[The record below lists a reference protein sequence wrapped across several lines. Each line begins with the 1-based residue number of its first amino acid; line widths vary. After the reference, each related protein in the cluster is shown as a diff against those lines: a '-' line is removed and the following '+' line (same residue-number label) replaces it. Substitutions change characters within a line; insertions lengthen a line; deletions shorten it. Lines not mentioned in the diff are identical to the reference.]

1 MSIIAAD
8 YNLGFKA
15 AVGLWTRR
23 LESAMSGAPIK
34 FWIPVFMRKFSAI
47 IFFVFSCA
55 FVQASGAQQE
65 VISSPNRPG
74 VANPAEVTQE
84 GVLEIEYGW
93 DRGFRSQN
101 FKTYTDAV
109 GFIRFGLTE
118 DIELHLAMVN
128 YISQRS
134 QDHEGRRSGAGDTF
148 PGFKYRL
155 SKESEMLP
163 TFSFAYDVKIP
174 TASRKNGLG
183 SGRVDHNLTFLASK
197 NLLGLDWDFNYVL
210 GWIGKEGKKTFDD
223 SHLFALAFSRPL
235 FGPLGISGE
244 VYGGPRLNRQ
254 TAGFASTD
262 WALTYTVTPRVTLD
276 AGVDI
281 GLTSAARDVTYFAG
295 ITIAVVD
302 LYRLLG
308 LKK

>member
-1 MSIIAAD
+1 MYWTNCWTVVFVLTCVSVRKSMAEDEIIS
-8 YNLGFKA
+8 
-15 AVGLWTRR
+15 V
-23 LESAMSGAPIK
+23 
-34 FWIPVFMRKFSAI
+34 
-47 IFFVFSCA
+47 
-55 FVQASGAQQE
+55 
-65 VISSPNRPG
+65 PNRPG
-74 VANPAEVTQE
+74 LANPAEVTQK

-93 DRGFRSQN
+93 DRAFRSQN
-101 FKTYTDAV
+101 FKTYTGAA

-118 DIELHLAMVN
+118 DIELHVAMVN

-134 QDHEGRRSGAGDTF
+134 QDHEGRRSGVGDTI

-155 SKESEMLP
+155 TKESGIWP
-163 TFSFAYDVKIP
+163 TLSLAYDVKLP
-174 TASRKNGLG
+174 TASRKKGLG

-197 NLLGLDWDFNYVL
+197 NMLGLDWDFNYVL
-210 GWIGKEGKKTFDD
+210 GWIGEEGKKRFDD

-244 VYGGPRLNRQ
+244 VYGGPRVNRQ

-262 WALTYTVTPRVTLD
+262 WALTYTVNPRVTLD

-281 GLTSAARDVTYFAG
+281 GLTSAARDITYFAG
-295 ITIAVVD
+295 ITIAVLD

-308 LKK
+308 FKK